1 MEDIRMATANLPQG
15 AAIIGAAVPRID
27 GPLKTTGTAR
37 YAVDHDFPNLAHAVA
52 VQSTIGKGRI
62 RSLDASAAE
71 KMPGVLLVLHHG
83 NMEPVYRTFPHQDD
97 GTISEARPPFEDD
110 KIYYWGQFV
119 AVVVAETL
127 EQARAAAGAVRVE
140 YDAQQPDV
148 RTDLSAEF
156 TGPRE
161 SSWKR
166 GDPDQ
171 ALGSAPIV
179 IDETY
184 VTPVETHNPMEM
196 HGTVAV
202 WDGDSVTLY
211 ESSQGVVNHRTVM
224 SEVLGVPREN
234 VRVISRFIGSG
245 FGGKLFPWPQST
257 LAAVT
262 ARKLDRPVKISVDR
276 RMMFSNTG
284 HRPRTQ
290 QRIRLG
296 ATQEGKLTAIRH
308 DFLTET
314 SQLDEFVEHCGEQ
327 TPFLYS
333 CPNLE
338 VTTGMV
344 RRNVGAPAPMRGPGA
359 VPGLFALESAID
371 ELAIKLKM
379 DPVEFRLKNDADR
392 DEGKNLPF
400 SSRHLK
406 ECYQTGAEK
415 IGWKQRTPEVGSMR
429 RNGKIIGWGVGG
441 ASWGAARIPCT
452 ASVELCPN
460 GRVCVRCATQDIGTG
475 TYTVFAQVIHS
486 KTGVPLDRIDV
497 FLGDTSLPDGP
508 TSGGSMATSA
518 VLPAATGAINQA
530 VTRLLNIAT
539 LTPSSPF
546 YKAKPDS
553 LALVGGRICT
563 KEPEQAGVR
572 RMALDSDTV
581 PAVKAPKDGL
591 PFEELIN
598 MARMSGI
605 TATGRTFPSFE
616 DPKAKQYSLH
626 SFGAHFAEVE
636 WEPEIA
642 RLRVSRV
649 FSIFDCGRIINAKA
663 GANQILGAAVM
674 GVSMSLLEETLYDHR
689 TAQPINGNFADYMV
703 ATCADLPD
711 LDVTFLDYPDLIVNE
726 YGARGIGE
734 IGMAGVAPAITSA
747 VYHAT
752 GVRVRELPVR
762 IEDLL
767 QSKVLA

>member
-1 MEDIRMATANLPQG
+1 MATATIPQG
-15 AAIIGAAVPRID
+15 AGIIGAAVPRID
-27 GPLKTTGTAR
+27 GPLKTTGSAR
-37 YAVDHDFPNLAHAVA
+37 YSLDHDFPGLVHAVA

-62 RSLDASAAE
+62 RSLDVSAAE
-71 KMPGVLLVLHHG
+71 RMPGVLTILHHRNMG
-83 NMEPVYRTFPHQDD
+83 NVYRTFPHQQD
-97 GTISEARPPFEDD
+97 GAMAETRPPFEDE
-110 KIYYWGQFV
+110 KINYWGQYV
-119 AVVVAETL
+119 AAVVAETL
-127 EQARAAAGAVRVE
+127 EQANAAAEAVRVE
-140 YDAQQPDV
+140 YEVEQPDV
-148 RTDLSAEF
+148 RPDLGAAF

-171 ALGSAPIV
+171 ALGSAQV
-179 IDETY
+179 VVDETY
-184 VTPVETHNPMEM
+184 STPVETHNPMEM

-202 WDGDSVTLY
+202 WDGESLTLY
-211 ESSQGVVNHRTVM
+211 DSSQGVVGFRTVM
-224 SEVLGVPREN
+224 SEVLGIPHEN
-234 VRVISRFIGSG
+234 LRVISRFIGSG
-245 FGGKLFPWPQST
+245 FGGKLSPWPQAT
-257 LAAVT
+257 LAAIA
-262 ARKLDRPVKISVDR
+262 ARKVQRPVKISVDR
-276 RMMFSNTG
+276 RMMFSNVG

-296 ATQEGKLTAIRH
+296 ATQDGKLTAIRH

-314 SQLDEFVEHCGEQ
+314 SQLDDFVEHCGEQ
-327 TPFLYS
+327 TPFIYS

-371 ELAIKLKM
+371 ELAIKLNM
-379 DPVEFRLKNDADR
+379 DPIEFRLKNDAER

-406 ECYQTGAEK
+406 ECYLTGAEK
-415 IGWKQRTPEVGSMR
+415 IGWKQRTPAVGSMR

-452 ASVELCPN
+452 ATVELCPN

-475 TYTVFAQVIHS
+475 TYTLFAQIAHA

-497 FLGDTSLPDGP
+497 FLGDTNLPDGP
-508 TSGGSMATSA
+508 TSGGSMVTSA
-518 VLPAATGAINQA
+518 ILPAATAAVNQA
-530 VTRLLNIAT
+530 VSRLLNVAA
-539 LTPSSPF
+539 LTPGSPF
-546 YKAKPDS
+546 HGAHPDS
-553 LALVGGRICT
+553 LTVAEGRVVAKQGQPQLVGAAYHPGADLSANGT
-563 KEPEQAGVR
+563 
-572 RMALDSDTV
+572 
-581 PAVKAPKDGL
+581 
-591 PFEELIN
+591 PFEDVLKLAN
-598 MARMSGI
+598 LSGI
-605 TATGRTFPSFE
+605 TATGKTFPSFE
-616 DPKAKQYSLH
+616 DPKAKGYSMH

-642 RLRVSRV
+642 RLRVSRI

-674 GVSMSLLEETLYDHR
+674 GVGMTLLEETRYEHR
-689 TAQPINGNFADYMV
+689 TGQPINGSFADYLV

-711 LDVTFLDYPDLIVNE
+711 LDVTFLDYPDLLVNE

-747 VYHAT
+747 VHHAT

-767 QSKVLA
+767 QSKVLEA

>member
-1 MEDIRMATANLPQG
+1 MEMDTLPH
-15 AAIIGAAVPRID
+15 AAGVIGAVVPRID

-37 YAVDHDFPNLAHAVA
+37 YAVDHNFPGLVHAVA
-52 VQSTIGKGRI
+52 VQSTVGSGSI
-62 RSLDASAAE
+62 RALDTAAAE

-83 NMEPVYRTFPHQDD
+83 NMKGAYRLFPHQDD
-97 GTISEARPPFEDD
+97 ATISEARPPFEDD

-119 AVVVAETL
+119 ALVVAETL
-127 EQARAAAGAVRVE
+127 EQANAAAGAVRVE
-140 YDAQQPDV
+140 YDAQTPDV
-148 RTDLSAEF
+148 RTDLSAGF
-156 TGPRE
+156 TGTRQ

-171 ALGSAPIV
+171 ALTTAPV
-179 IDETY
+179 VVDETY
-184 VTPVETHNPMEM
+184 STPVETHNPMEM

-202 WDGDSVTLY
+202 WEGDHLTLY
-211 ESSQGVVNHRTVM
+211 ESSQGVVNHRIVM
-224 SEVLGVPREN
+224 AEVLGVPREN

-257 LAAVT
+257 LAAVA
-262 ARKLDRPVKISVDR
+262 ARNLNRPVKLSVDR
-276 RMMFSNTG
+276 RMMFSNVG
-284 HRPRTQ
+284 HRPHTQ

-296 ATQEGKLTAIRH
+296 ATPDGKLTAIRH
-308 DFLTET
+308 DFFTET
-314 SQLDEFVEHCGEQ
+314 SMLDDFVEHCGEQ

-359 VPGLFALESAID
+359 VPGLFALESAMD

-379 DPVEFRLKNDADR
+379 DPLELRLKNDAER
-392 DEGKNLPF
+392 DEGTNRPF

-406 ECYQTGAEK
+406 ECYLTGAEK
-415 IGWKQRTPEVGSMR
+415 IGWKQRTPEPGSMR
-429 RNGKIIGWGVGG
+429 RDGKYIGWGLAG
-441 ASWGAARIPCT
+441 ASWAAARIPCT

-460 GRVCVRCATQDIGTG
+460 GRICVRCATQDIGTG
-475 TYTVFAQVIHS
+475 TYTIFAQVMHA

-508 TSGGSMATSA
+508 TSGGSMVTSA
-518 VLPAATGAINQA
+518 VLPAATSAANEA
-530 VTRLLNIAT
+530 VTRLLNIAILTAGSPFAGAKADT
-539 LTPSSPF
+539 LTVSHSRIHAKDQPASSGIAF
-546 YKAKPDS
+546 EE
-553 LALVGGRICT
+553 VI
-563 KEPEQAGVR
+563 
-572 RMALDSDTV
+572 RMANL
-581 PAVKAPKDGL
+581 
-591 PFEELIN
+591 
-598 MARMSGI
+598 SGI
-605 TATGRTFPSFE
+605 TATGKTTPSWE
-616 DPKAKQYSLH
+616 DPKARDYSMH

-642 RLRVSRV
+642 RIRVSRI
-649 FSIFDCGRIINAKA
+649 FSIFDCGRIINKGA

-674 GVSMSLLEETLYDHR
+674 GVGMALFEDTIHDPR
-689 TAQPINGNFADYMV
+689 TGQPINGSFADYLV
-703 ATCADLPD
+703 TTCADLPD
-711 LDVTFLDYPDLIVNE
+711 LDVTFLDYPDLLVNE

-752 GVRVRELPVR
+752 GIRVRDLPIR

-767 QSKVLA
+767 QSKILEV

>member
-1 MEDIRMATANLPQG
+1 M
-15 AAIIGAAVPRID
+15 
-27 GPLKTTGTAR
+27 
-37 YAVDHDFPNLAHAVA
+37 A

-62 RSLDASAAE
+62 RSLDAAVSE

-97 GTISEARPPFEDD
+97 GTISESRPPFEDD

-127 EQARAAAGAVRVE
+127 EQARAAANAVKME
-140 YDAQQPDV
+140 YDAETPDV
-148 RTDLSAEF
+148 RSDLSAEF
-156 TGPRE
+156 NGKRE

-171 ALGSAPIV
+171 ALTTAAV
-179 IDETY
+179 TIDQTY

-262 ARKLDRPVKISVDR
+262 ARKLNRPVKISVDR

-296 ATQEGKLTAIRH
+296 ATQDGKLTAIRH
-308 DFLTET
+308 DFYTET
-314 SQLDEFVEHCGEQ
+314 SQLDDFVEHCGEQ

-338 VTTGMV
+338 VTTAMV

-359 VPGLFALESAID
+359 VPGLFALESAIN
-371 ELAIKLKM
+371 ELAEKLKM
-379 DPVEFRLKNDADR
+379 DPVELRLKNDAER

-415 IGWKQRTPEVGSMR
+415 IGWKNRTPQVGSMK
-429 RNGKIIGWGVGG
+429 RNGKVIGWGVGG
-441 ASWGAARIPCT
+441 ASWSAARIPCT

-475 TYTVFAQVIHS
+475 TYTIFAQVVHAR
-486 KTGVPLDRIDV
+486 TGVPLDKIDV
-497 FLGDTSLPDGP
+497 YLGDTALPDGP

-518 VLPAATGAINQA
+518 VLPASTSAVNLA

-539 LTPSSPF
+539 MLPGSPF
-546 YKAKPDS
+546 HGARPDS
-553 LALVGGRICT
+553 LTMAQGRVQT
-563 KEPEQAGVR
+563 KEGAQQARIIG
-572 RMALDSDTV
+572 A
-581 PAVKAPKDGL
+581 AYHGDGGNL
-591 PFEELIN
+591 TANGIPFEEVLR
-598 MARMSGI
+598 MANMSGI
-605 TATGRTFPSFE
+605 TAMGRTFPSFE
-616 DPKAKQYSLH
+616 DPKAKEYSLH

-636 WEPEIA
+636 WEPDIA
-642 RLRVSRV
+642 RIRVSRI
-649 FSIFDCGRIINAKA
+649 FSIFDCGKIINKGA
-663 GANQILGAAVM
+663 GTNQILGAAVM
-674 GVSMSLLEETLYDHR
+674 GVGMSLFEETIHDPR
-689 TAQPINGNFADYMV
+689 TGQPINGNFADYIV
-703 ATCADLPD
+703 PTCADLPD

-734 IGMAGVAPAITSA
+734 IGMAGVAPAIAAA

-767 QSKVLA
+767 QSKVMEA

>member
-1 MEDIRMATANLPQG
+1 MAMDTLPH
-15 AAIIGAAVPRID
+15 AAGIIGAVVPRID

-37 YAVDHDFPNLAHAVA
+37 YAVDHNFPGLVHAVA
-52 VQSTIGKGRI
+52 VQSTVGSGSI
-62 RSLDASAAE
+62 RTLDTAAAE

-83 NMEPVYRTFPHQDD
+83 NMKGAYRLFPHQDD
-97 GTISEARPPFEDD
+97 ATISEARPPFEDE

-119 AVVVAETL
+119 ALVVAETL
-127 EQARAAAGAVRVE
+127 EQAGAAASAVRVE
-140 YDAQQPDV
+140 YDAQAPDV
-148 RTDLSAEF
+148 RTDLSAGF
-156 TGPRE
+156 TGTRQ

-171 ALGSAPIV
+171 ALTTAPV
-179 IDETY
+179 VVDETY
-184 VTPVETHNPMEM
+184 ATPVETHNPMEM

-202 WDGDSVTLY
+202 WEGDHLTLY
-211 ESSQGVVNHRTVM
+211 ESSQGVVNHRIVM
-224 SEVLGVPREN
+224 AEVLGVPREN

-257 LAAVT
+257 LAAVA
-262 ARKLDRPVKISVDR
+262 ARNLNRPVKLSVDR
-276 RMMFSNTG
+276 RMMFSNVG
-284 HRPRTQ
+284 HRPHTQ

-296 ATQEGKLTAIRH
+296 AAPDGKLTAIRH
-308 DFLTET
+308 DFFTET
-314 SQLDEFVEHCGEQ
+314 SMLDDFVEHCGEQ

-359 VPGLFALESAID
+359 VPGLFALESAMD

-379 DPVEFRLKNDADR
+379 DPLELRLKNDAER
-392 DEGKNLPF
+392 DEGTNRPF

-406 ECYQTGAEK
+406 ECYLTGAEK
-415 IGWKQRTPEVGSMR
+415 IGWKQRTPEPGSMR
-429 RNGKIIGWGVGG
+429 RDGKYIGWGLAG
-441 ASWGAARIPCT
+441 ASWAAARIPCT
-452 ASVELCPN
+452 ATVELCPN
-460 GRVCVRCATQDIGTG
+460 GRICVRCATQDIGTG
-475 TYTVFAQVIHS
+475 TYTIFAQVMHA

-508 TSGGSMATSA
+508 TSGGSMVTSA
-518 VLPAATGAINQA
+518 VLPAATSAANEA

-539 LTPSSPF
+539 LTAGSPF
-546 YKAKPDS
+546 AGAKADTLTVS
-553 LALVGGRICT
+553 HARIHA
-563 KEPEQAGVR
+563 KDQPASSGIAFEEVI
-572 RMALDSDTV
+572 RMANL
-581 PAVKAPKDGL
+581 
-591 PFEELIN
+591 
-598 MARMSGI
+598 SGI
-605 TATGRTFPSFE
+605 TAAGKTIPSWE
-616 DPKAKQYSLH
+616 DPKARDFSMH

-642 RLRVSRV
+642 RIRVSRI
-649 FSIFDCGRIINAKA
+649 FSIFDCGRIINKGA

-674 GVSMSLLEETLYDHR
+674 GVGMALFEDTVHDPR
-689 TAQPINGNFADYMV
+689 TGQPINGSFADYLV
-703 ATCADLPD
+703 TTCADLPA
-711 LDVTFLDYPDLIVNE
+711 LDVTFLDYPDLLVNE

-752 GVRVRELPVR
+752 GIRVRELPIR

-767 QSKVLA
+767 QSKILEV

>member
-1 MEDIRMATANLPQG
+1 MAMDTLPH
-15 AAIIGAAVPRID
+15 AAGIIGAVVPRID

-37 YAVDHDFPNLAHAVA
+37 YAVDHNFPGLVHAVA
-52 VQSTIGKGRI
+52 VQSTVGSGSI
-62 RSLDASAAE
+62 RTLDTAAAE

-83 NMEPVYRTFPHQDD
+83 NMKGAYRLFPHQDD
-97 GTISEARPPFEDD
+97 ATISEARPPFEDE

-119 AVVVAETL
+119 ALVVAETL
-127 EQARAAAGAVRVE
+127 EQAGAAASAVRVE
-140 YDAQQPDV
+140 YDAQAPDV
-148 RTDLSAEF
+148 RTDLSAGF
-156 TGPRE
+156 TGTRQ

-171 ALGSAPIV
+171 ALTTAPV
-179 IDETY
+179 VVDETY
-184 VTPVETHNPMEM
+184 STPVETHNPMEM

-202 WDGDSVTLY
+202 WEGDHLTLY
-211 ESSQGVVNHRTVM
+211 ESSQGVVNHRIVM
-224 SEVLGVPREN
+224 AEVLGVPREN

-257 LAAVT
+257 LAAVA
-262 ARKLDRPVKISVDR
+262 ARNLNRPVKLSVDR
-276 RMMFSNTG
+276 RMMFSNVG
-284 HRPRTQ
+284 HRPHTQ

-296 ATQEGKLTAIRH
+296 AAPDGKLTAIRH
-308 DFLTET
+308 DFFTET
-314 SQLDEFVEHCGEQ
+314 SMLDDFVEHCGEQ

-359 VPGLFALESAID
+359 VPGLFALESAMD

-379 DPVEFRLKNDADR
+379 DPLELRLKNDAER
-392 DEGKNLPF
+392 DEGTNRPF

-406 ECYQTGAEK
+406 ECYLTGAEK
-415 IGWKQRTPEVGSMR
+415 IGWKQRTPEPGSMR
-429 RNGKIIGWGVGG
+429 RDGKYIGWGLAG
-441 ASWGAARIPCT
+441 ASWAAARIPCT
-452 ASVELCPN
+452 ATVELCPN
-460 GRVCVRCATQDIGTG
+460 GRICVRCATQDIGTG
-475 TYTVFAQVIHS
+475 TYTIFAQVMQA

-508 TSGGSMATSA
+508 TSGGSMVTSA
-518 VLPAATGAINQA
+518 VLPAATSAANEA

-539 LTPSSPF
+539 LTAGSPF
-546 YKAKPDS
+546 AGAKADTLTVS
-553 LALVGGRICT
+553 HARIHA
-563 KEPEQAGVR
+563 KDQPASSGIAFEEVI
-572 RMALDSDTV
+572 RMANL
-581 PAVKAPKDGL
+581 
-591 PFEELIN
+591 
-598 MARMSGI
+598 SGI
-605 TATGRTFPSFE
+605 TAAGKTIPSWE
-616 DPKAKQYSLH
+616 DPKARDYSMH

-642 RLRVSRV
+642 RIRVSRI
-649 FSIFDCGRIINAKA
+649 FSIFDCGRIINKGA

-674 GVSMSLLEETLYDHR
+674 GVGMALFEDTVHDPR
-689 TAQPINGNFADYMV
+689 TGQPINGSFADYLV
-703 ATCADLPD
+703 TTCADLPA
-711 LDVTFLDYPDLIVNE
+711 LDVTFLDYPDLLVNE

-752 GVRVRELPVR
+752 GIRVRELPIR

-767 QSKVLA
+767 QSKILEV

>member
-1 MEDIRMATANLPQG
+1 MATQSLSDAAN
-15 AAIIGAAVPRID
+15 IIGASVPRID
-27 GPLKTTGTAR
+27 GPLKTTGSAL
-37 YAVDHDFPNLAHAVA
+37 YAVDHDFPGLVHGVA

-62 RSLDASAAE
+62 RSLDVTVAE
-71 KMPGVLLVLHHG
+71 KMPGVVLIFHQG
-83 NMEPVYRTFPHQDD
+83 NMERVYRLFPGQDD
-97 GTISEARPPFEDD
+97 GRTNEARTPFEDNG
-110 KIYYWGQFV
+110 IYYWGQFV

-127 EQARAAAGAVRVE
+127 EQARAAAATVRVE
-140 YDAQQPDV
+140 YDLEAPDV
-148 RTDLSAEF
+148 RTDLAADF
-156 TGPRE
+156 NGKRE

-171 ALGSAPIV
+171 ALGSAPV
-179 IDETY
+179 TIDETY
-184 VTPVETHNPMEM
+184 STPVETHNPMEM

-202 WDGDSVTLY
+202 WDGDNVTLY
-211 ESSQGVVNHRTVM
+211 EGTQGVVNHRRVM
-224 SEVLGVPREN
+224 AEVLGVPYEN

-257 LAAVT
+257 MAAAA
-262 ARKLDRPVKISVDR
+262 ARKLNRPVKLSVDR
-276 RMMFSNTG
+276 RMMFSNVG

-296 ATQEGKLTAIRH
+296 ATPDGKLTAIRH
-308 DFLTET
+308 DFYTQT
-314 SQLDEFVEHCGEQ
+314 SELDDFVEHCGEQ

-338 VTTGMV
+338 VTTAMV

-359 VPGLFALESAID
+359 VPGLFALESAMD

-379 DPVEFRLKNDADR
+379 DPVELRIKNDAER

-406 ECYQTGAEK
+406 ECYQVGAEK

-429 RNGKIIGWGVGG
+429 RNGKVIGMGLGA
-441 ASWGAARIPCT
+441 ASWSAARIPCT

-475 TYTVFAQVIHS
+475 TYTLFAQVVHA

-497 FLGDTSLPDGP
+497 FLGDTALPDGP
-508 TSGGSMATSA
+508 TSGGSMVTSA
-518 VLPAATGAINQA
+518 MLPAATGAVNQA
-530 VTRLLNIAT
+530 VTRLLNIASQ
-539 LTPSSPF
+539 TPGSPF
-546 YKAKPDS
+546 HGTHPDALTVAEGRVVAKQQPPEV
-553 LALVGGRICT
+553 VGAAYHGGNLT
-563 KEPEQAGVR
+563 ANGV
-572 RMALDSDTV
+572 
-581 PAVKAPKDGL
+581 
-591 PFEELIN
+591 PFEEVLRL
-598 MARMSGI
+598 ADLSGI

-616 DPKAKQYSLH
+616 DPKAQKYSLH
-626 SFGAHFAEVE
+626 SYGVHFAEVE
-636 WEPEIA
+636 WDPGIA
-642 RLRVSRV
+642 HLRVSRI
-649 FSIFDCGRIINAKA
+649 FSIFDCGQIINKKS
-663 GANQILGAAVM
+663 GSNQILGAAVM
-674 GVSMSLLEETLYDHR
+674 GVGMALFEGTHYETKFG
-689 TAQPINGNFADYMV
+689 QPINGNFADYLV
-703 ATCADLPD
+703 STCADLPE

-734 IGMAGVAPAITSA
+734 IGMAGVAPAIASA

-752 GVRVRELPVR
+752 GVRVRELPIR

-767 QSKVLA
+767 QSKVMEA